1 MKKKILSLIIAMIL
15 LISPF
20 GMFLNVHATGV
31 TITVDANGKVTNNT
45 GVITVYDVNT
55 EQSENAYQAG
65 YSDTFKAYKVLDA
78 YYNSTTNEISYQFTT
93 AFQAFVNSLTVTF
106 IRNLTDDNTKNT
118 FTVNDYLDLTSDR
131 DYVCTQ
137 WENDTCSEAY
147 TEDASNT
154 ASTLNTLV
162 SKFATYIRNNAGGAN
177 AVTGLPMTNGN
188 YDQDDDPADARLT
201 GVVPGSYLI
210 LPDTVTN
217 RSFTEISIAEAR
229 YVYGVMVANVEFTID
244 NGEWQINDAVLHS
257 KAVQIATI
265 SGIYDADISDNINVF
280 DSDNDYLIMQN
291 PSLEIGREY
300 MYFGFEM
307 LGTINP
313 INANT
318 SLINNET
325 IAQKLKTIEIT
336 FPQGVNYDPTK
347 FYAPVD
353 ITTNFSCENGHIYAE
368 ENNTQVSYGTC
379 QISSNVITIVLDD
392 NFTAFLHAIDISL
405 NQNAVVGPTGNNL
418 TIKTYALKDPYMDI
432 GSNPTS
438 QQIEAAVDEIT
449 STTVFYTYGIKLS
462 NTNGNNNLVGAEFAV
477 YKDAQCTEQVGSNIV
492 LSNANVD
499 QNGIVYFKGL
509 NGTDTYYLKQIKA
522 PTGYRLNS
530 QVITLKPTYDEQGFE
545 SGWDTPVIGGEDD
558 PEGGLGLSNSLKEVK
573 VKRLSGE
580 NEFEVNLDE
589 YGYYDL
595 TGNNAIQNQPILALP
610 FTGGSGTVIYT
621 LIGLFVVIGSITF
634 MALYKKKTKKEVIEE
649 L

>member
-462 NTNGNNNLVGAEFAV
+462 NTNGNNSLVGAEFAV
-477 YKDAQCTEQVGSNIV
+477 YKDAQCTE
-492 LSNANVD
+492 
-499 QNGIVYFKGL
+499 
-509 NGTDTYYLKQIKA
+509 
-522 PTGYRLNS
+522 
-530 QVITLKPTYDEQGFE
+530 
-545 SGWDTPVIGGEDD
+545 
-558 PEGGLGLSNSLKEVK
+558 
-573 VKRLSGE
+573 
-580 NEFEVNLDE
+580 
-589 YGYYDL
+589 
-595 TGNNAIQNQPILALP
+595 
-610 FTGGSGTVIYT
+610 
-621 LIGLFVVIGSITF
+621 
-634 MALYKKKTKKEVIEE
+634 
-649 L
+649 